1 MKRTLKMTAI
11 AVAIAGATLGMAGP
25 AQAAVCTTLGTV
37 AAWATAGTCTD
48 VDNDMQFTFTGYS
61 GNFGANALTTGLDIS
76 EALFGGIQ
84 IYNIGFDW
92 NAANYPS
99 GYAGGGG
106 ILYSATSLD
115 PILQAINSS
124 SLDTVV
130 YGGTTGAGTSAT
142 KALFDVGADNTAF
155 LTMTS
160 TNGSHDPVSGGEYL
174 FDGRTSINVV
184 DTIDVA
190 TSGAYQH
197 MNNTFNVTHVP
208 EPASIALLGL
218 GLAGLGLMRRRKV

>member
-48 VDNDMQFTFTGYS
+48 VDGDMQFTFGSYS
-61 GNFGANALTTGLDIS
+61 GTFGANAPTTTLDIS

-92 NAANYPS
+92 NATNYPS

-124 SLDTVV
+124 SLDTIV
-130 YGGTTGAGTSAT
+130 YGGTTGAALVLRKHCLTSAP
-142 KALFDVGADNTAF
+142 ALR
-155 LTMTS
+155 S
-160 TNGSHDPVSGGEYL
+160 
-174 FDGRTSINVV
+174 
-184 DTIDVA
+184 
-190 TSGAYQH
+190 
-197 MNNTFNVTHVP
+197 
-208 EPASIALLGL
+208 
-218 GLAGLGLMRRRKV
+218 